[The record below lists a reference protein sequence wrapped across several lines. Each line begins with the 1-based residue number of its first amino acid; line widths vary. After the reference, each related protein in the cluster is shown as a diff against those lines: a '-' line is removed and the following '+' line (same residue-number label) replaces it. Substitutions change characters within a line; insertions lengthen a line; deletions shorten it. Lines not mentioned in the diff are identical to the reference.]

1 MLSLQCTI
9 GNQAA
14 QRLLED
20 SPGKVKEESTDTETT
35 RFSHDFSR
43 IPIHA
48 PPTVE
53 IQEKSAINEAG
64 DKYEQEA
71 DRVAEQVMRMP
82 VPRLQR
88 IFACLEERPKCQTG
102 QLGGNYN
109 ALQTSHIQG
118 NAVGDVVTPSITNQK
133 LHSSSSP
140 LEPADRAFFEPRFG
154 LDLRYVRIHTDAQA
168 SEMARSIQARAF
180 TYGRDIYFASTQ
192 FNTTSWEGRKLL
204 AHELTHTIQQG
215 FHAGLLLQRF
225 SFGEDGSLSEEHRRA
240 VSTAARIAEQRV
252 LRPDFSGKWNAF
264 WRGPGQ
270 SITPKPSLEAYR
282 AAVRNRRFHDMD
294 SSHQSGVRE
303 LVESER
309 SMPLERQTA
318 AVTTLGT
325 QDTYL
330 RRFLIDQ
337 GTDALVS
344 TILHESLHG
353 AGATMGPFLM
363 FEPAFHMFEADI
375 GFPMMMGGADIASI
389 TQRGLGEGLVE
400 IVVSYQ
406 LRLIGDDP
414 EVPGELEVK
423 LVNPLTGELLSGPA
437 THGRVSNALG
447 LRQWTGRIR
456 GRQGS
461 VISVRIESHAER
473 ILLGAR
479 QFVLGSPLREL
490 GREDPCAQMCETRFE
505 QCLRSGS
512 IRSPMQPMY
521 CISHRQT
528 CLLRCAGMSESRAAR
543 LARGEDEQ

>member
-1 MLSLQCTI
+1 
-9 GNQAA
+9 
-14 QRLLED
+14 
-20 SPGKVKEESTDTETT
+20 
-35 RFSHDFSR
+35 
-43 IPIHA
+43 
-48 PPTVE
+48 
-53 IQEKSAINEAG
+53 
-64 DKYEQEA
+64 
-71 DRVAEQVMRMP
+71 
-82 VPRLQR
+82 
-88 IFACLEERPKCQTG
+88 
-102 QLGGNYN
+102 
-109 ALQTSHIQG
+109 
-118 NAVGDVVTPSITNQK
+118 
-133 LHSSSSP
+133 
-140 LEPADRAFFEPRFG
+140 
-154 LDLRYVRIHTDAQA
+154 
-168 SEMARSIQARAF
+168 
-180 TYGRDIYFASTQ
+180 
-192 FNTTSWEGRKLL
+192 
-204 AHELTHTIQQG
+204 
-215 FHAGLLLQRF
+215 
-225 SFGEDGSLSEEHRRA
+225 
-240 VSTAARIAEQRV
+240 
-252 LRPDFSGKWNAF
+252 
-264 WRGPGQ
+264 
-270 SITPKPSLEAYR
+270 
-282 AAVRNRRFHDMD
+282 
-294 SSHQSGVRE
+294 
-303 LVESER
+303 
-309 SMPLERQTA
+309 MPLERQTA

-353 AGATMGPFLM
+353 AGATMGPLLM